1 MNDFDDLSKSKEEQD
16 ERLDGIR
23 HRKQE
28 LENQHLQLENDC
40 IKQADDITKMGE
52 LITDAEQKTK
62 DKS

>member
-40 IKQADDITKMGE
+40 LK
-52 LITDAEQKTK
+52 
-62 DKS
+62 